1 VRSAATQ
8 SLKIHYLIENRD
20 GYSRVNSIL
29 FSTSFKKSIKRKC
42 IDIDVLLVFYQF
54 SFDTFLLSRINES
67 KGYGSD
73 EYTHFKNNHIK

>member
-1 VRSAATQ
+1 M
-8 SLKIHYLIENRD
+8 
-20 GYSRVNSIL
+20 
-29 FSTSFKKSIKRKC
+29 
-42 IDIDVLLVFYQF
+42 DIDVLLVFYHF